1 MIIVFGKSSVSD
13 PVAIA
18 AELPLNSPGSLANP
32 HASRTAEV
40 APEFLSRTPG
50 LGDAKLSA

>member
-1 MIIVFGKSSVSD
+1 LIIVFGKSSVSD
-13 PVAIA
+13 PVTIA